1 MLTAVNLAHQVV
13 TLERRV
19 KALQHHV
26 HKLEAALST
35 VRSGSPP
42 RRSWWQVMW
51 KRGTG
56 DERRTMASPRSVRE
70 NKRRV
75 NHEHIQQSQL
85 YCA

>member
-1 MLTAVNLAHQVV
+1 MLTAANLEHQVV

-26 HKLEAALST
+26 HKLEAVISSG
-35 VRSGSPP
+35 RSDSPR

-51 KRGTG
+51 
-56 DERRTMASPRSVRE
+56 RRDSGGGGWTMASPRSVRE
-70 NKRRV
+70 NKRRAS
-75 NHEHIQQSQL
+75 HEHIQQSQL